1 MNTKQ
6 TKATTGAR
14 QHLRPDGTW
23 DIDAMTKADF
33 DELAAECESIVPGSG
48 RAMTKKE
55 GARFEAWQKRAL
67 AEEVAQSKHR
77 QSVTLVFPTKLAAQ
91 IGELAK
97 AKRTTPEH
105 LLQCIVQ
112 NAIHQAVA

>member
-6 TKATTGAR
+6 TKASGAR

-33 DELAAECESIVPGSG
+33 DELAAECESIGPGSG
-48 RAMTKKE
+48 RALTKKE
-55 GARFEAWQKRAL
+55 RARFEAWQKRAL
-67 AEEVAQSKHR
+67 AEEAAEKKSK
-77 QSVTLVFPTKLAAQ
+77 SVTLVFPSKLAAQ

-97 AKRTTPEH
+97 ARRTTPEH
-105 LLQCIVQ
+105 LL
-112 NAIHQAVA
+112 

>member
-6 TKATTGAR
+6 TKTTTGAK
-14 QHLRPDGTW
+14 QHLRFDGTW
-23 DIDAMTKADF
+23 DIDAMAKADF

-55 GARFEAWQKRAL
+55 RARFEPLQKRAL
-67 AEEVAQSKHR
+67 TEEAAQSKNS

-97 AKRTTPEH
+97 AKQTTPEH

>member
-1 MNTKQ
+1 MKTKQ
-6 TKATTGAR
+6 TKTTGAK

-23 DIDAMTKADF
+23 NIDAMTSADF
-33 DELAAECESIVPGSG
+33 DALAAECETIAPGSG
-48 RAMTKKE
+48 RALTKKE
-55 GARFEAWQKRAL
+55 RVRFEAWQKRAL
-67 AEEVAQSKHR
+67 AEEPTEKKNS
-77 QSVTLVFPTKLAAQ
+77 QSVTLVFPTKLTTQ

-105 LLQCIVQ
+105 LLQRIVQ